1 MTLSLPRYY
10 LNDLKIHMMVVML
23 TQVCALLLEGLSKLN
38 EISFARRH
46 GGFDRHMYVSSYLVV
61 SY

>member
-1 MTLSLPRYY
+1 
-10 LNDLKIHMMVVML
+10 MMVVML

-46 GGFDRHMYVSSYLVV
+46 GGFDRHMYVSSNLVV
-61 SY
+61 AKLTWES